1 MPTAFLLINVE
12 SGFEDNVLKELKTFR
27 GVEEAYYSY
36 GVYDI
41 ITKIKAETMEQ
52 LKDMVTKQIR
62 TLPRVRSTLT
72 LIMIEG

>member
-1 MPTAFLLINVE
+1 MPKAFLLINVE

-52 LKDMVTKQIR
+52 LKDMVTKKVR
-62 TLPRVRSTLT
+62 MLPRVRSTLT

>member
-1 MPTAFLLINVE
+1 MPKAYVLINVE
-12 SGFEDNVLKELKTFR
+12 SGFEDDVLRDLKHVQ

-52 LKDMVTKQIR
+52 LKDLVTKRIR
-62 TLPRVRSTLT
+62 TLPKVRSTLT
-72 LIMIEG
+72 LIVMEE